1 MWIYLHFLARVDE
14 GAVLSD
20 SALSGSTA
28 ADAIVSGCSSSALGP
43 LLFHG
48 SCAVVFGDPTGSS
61 WWWAHERL
69 EQLELVSR
77 SGSCLPSGLVVRP
90 SYVGWA
96 LVSTL
101 VGVPSGTG
109 TYQYFSS
116 FGEGGRCHLTCS
128 YPHFF
133 TIACLIF
140 SLFRDPNALRTEI
153 LLQPWKGCQE

>member
-1 MWIYLHFLARVDE
+1 MLSFLTLLFPEVRLRMRSFPVALHRPWAHFDSTALVRWSSE
-14 GAVLSD
+14 IRQVLPGGGPT
-20 SALSGSTA
+20 SGS
-28 ADAIVSGCSSSALGP
+28 SSSSLSAAQ
-43 LLFHG
+43 
-48 SCAVVFGDPTGSS
+48 AVVSPVDLWSDL
-61 WWWAHERL
+61 HN
-69 EQLELVSR
+69 
-77 SGSCLPSGLVVRP
+77 
-90 SYVGWA
+90 VGWA